1 MGETGSSIGGFLLFI
16 GLMILGVII
25 VLGFLLF
32 AAAFLIV
39 LVPLVV
45 ILLGW
50 GALKGWWRKRH
61 PPKELEGPEDYF

>member
-25 VLGFLLF
+25 ILGFLLF

-39 LVPLVV
+39 LVPLVI
-45 ILLGW
+45 ILLAW